1 MWKQI
6 FNKLNFNKMN
16 KLRKGGLGHHF
27 LEIKSLI
34 DLMPEK
40 ESIVISYEKGDEHWK
55 LMGKNGLPVHRV
67 LPITDDVAH
76 ALNFGLEE
84 AAKALIKKYNKIY
97 KTTYKY
103 DELSELLNNSK
114 ESKEKREYL
123 EQINK
128 QNKLIE
134 ELQKKLEEKSNGNG
148 KERPVLDLIKI
159 EEEKNS
165 IDTQLILNESVS
177 EEKIMPKTL
186 KLQLKGFAAWE
197 KENPPMYTR
206 NYSDTEALEEIIKQG
221 VNDLKPFIAWR
232 VARYNG
238 TTLNEGVISAE
249 QKRLYKKA
257 TDRVVNKKLREEKKR
272 KNPSNYKKKT
282 TSSGRVNSIIDE
294 ILNKF

>member
-55 LMGKNGLPVHRV
+55 LMGKNQLPVHRV
-67 LPITDDVAH
+67 LPITDDVAYS
-76 ALNFGLEE
+76 LNFGLEE

-103 DELSELLNNSK
+103 EELDQLLHNRS

-134 ELQKKLEEKSNGNG
+134 ELQKKLEESSNGKVK
-148 KERPVLDLIKI
+148 KEPPVIELAKMEEDAKKIK
-159 EEEKNS
+159 EELLEEKPMS
-165 IDTQLILNESVS
+165 D
-177 EEKIMPKTL
+177 KL

-197 KENPPMYTR
+197 KENPPLYSR
-206 NYSDTEALEEIIKQG
+206 DFSDTEAFEEVIRIG
-221 VNDLKPFIAWR
+221 VDDLKPFIAWR
-232 VARYNG
+232 VARYSG
-238 TTLNEGVISAE
+238 TPLNKGVITTE
-249 QKRLYKKA
+249 QKRMYKKA
-257 TDRVVNKKLREEKKR
+257 TDRVVGRKKRVEKKR
-272 KNPSNYKKKT
+272 KNPSNYQKKT
-282 TSSGRVNSIIDE
+282 TSSGKVNLMIDE
-294 ILNKF
+294 ILNKFNRK